1 MNELKTLKDLNEA
14 GCENCLGR
22 GSDAVWREE
31 LKQEAIKI
39 VKEFEKRPS
48 GVPEIK
54 IKVTKM
60 GVDWINRNSTLKLN
74 WDVIDFIKWFYNIT
88 EEELK

>member
-1 MNELKTLKDLNEA
+1 MSDLKTLKDLKEV
-14 GCENCLGR
+14 
-22 GSDAVWREE
+22 GSKAHKFTGTCYKQEI
-31 LKQEAIKI
+31 KQEAIKI
-39 VKEFEKRPS
+39 VKEFEKRSS